1 MANSYSDMTGVLV
14 LNKVTPVIQ
23 ALFGAFA
30 LDARYPGDGQAY
42 IANISE
48 GNDCRW
54 EHVLGGLDDL
64 IEQLGLHDATTDD
77 EQPGSMEHALL
88 VLSRH
93 FHATDNEALDQ
104 LIERVAFADD
114 DADLL
119 SLFTIAQAFDDGHG
133 LTAVKTETAW
143 HCSKPRLFEFGGAG
157 QYHGRHFTF
166 EVSSQQAAHHG
177 DAIDAA
183 LAGGATDAAA
193 AEVHRML
200 ENILTGIHGET
211 TRADVRQKL
220 AGLLKA

>member
-1 MANSYSDMTGVLV
+1 MANNYSDMTGVLV

-30 LDARYPGDGQAY
+30 LDARNPGDGQAY
-42 IANISE
+42 IANIGE
-48 GNDCRW
+48 ENDCRW
-54 EHVLGGLDDL
+54 ERVLEGLDDL

-77 EQPGSMEHALL
+77 AQPGSMEHALR
-88 VLSRH
+88 VLARH
-93 FHATDNEALDQ
+93 FQATDNEALDQ
-104 LIERVAFADD
+104 LIERGDFED

-119 SLFTIAQAFDDGHG
+119 SLFAIAQAFDDGHG
-133 LTAVKTETAW
+133 LASIKTETAW
-143 HCSKPRLFEFGGAG
+143 YCSKPHLFEFGGAG

-200 ENILTGIHGET
+200 ENILAGIHGET